1 MTIKYWTS
9 HPEQSPEYWSDWFGL
24 PESYVFEY
32 DDNNPDY
39 LLVSEH
45 IYTNPRI
52 FRKFILLLSEM
63 RLSIYIGGEAI
74 SPDLNLFDYACSF

>member
-9 HPEQSPEYWSDWFGL
+9 HPEQSPKYWSDWFGL

-39 LLVSEH
+39 LLVS
-45 IYTNPRI
+45 
-52 FRKFILLLSEM
+52 
-63 RLSIYIGGEAI
+63 
-74 SPDLNLFDYACSF
+74 